1 MIYLNVISVS
11 ELTSTIK
18 TLLENNHRLAALFV
32 RGELSN
38 YKRHQSGHCYF
49 TLKDSG
55 AVVRSVMFRSRAQ
68 YLKFEPR
75 DGMKVI
81 VAGHIAVYERDGQYQ
96 LYADQL
102 IPDGVGELSL
112 AYAQLKDKLSREGL
126 FDDSRKRALPVL
138 PKIVGVI
145 TSPTGAALRDIITVS
160 KRRHGGVRLV
170 LYPARVQG
178 VEAPGEICRALD
190 VFNRLYPVDIIIVGR
205 GGGSLEELWAFNDEK
220 VVRAIA
226 ASMIPVISAVGHET
240 DFTLT
245 DFAADR
251 RAATPSQAAEL
262 IVPDVRELGRYIG
275 ALTSTLETT
284 MKNLLRGQ
292 KQKVERL
299 QNSRVL
305 RSPQDILAARQQ
317 ALDVKTDRLRQAF
330 RTVVAGKQQSFRVAA
345 GKLAVLNPLAVLDR
359 GFSVTRKPD
368 GTIIRRVSDTEPGEM
383 VEIVLRDGL
392 IAAQV
397 NRKEETCEKSKK

>member
-1 MIYLNVISVS
+1 MNVISVS
-11 ELTSTIK
+11 ELTSAIK
-18 TLLENNHRLAALFV
+18 SLLENNHRLAALFV

-38 YKRHQSGHCYF
+38 YKRYQSGHCYF

-55 AVVRSVMFRSRAQ
+55 AVIRGVMFRSRAQ

-126 FDDSRKRALPVL
+126 FDDNRKRALPVL
-138 PKIVGVI
+138 PKTVGVI
-145 TSPTGAALRDIITVS
+145 TSPNGAALRDIITVS

-178 VEAPGEICRALD
+178 MEAPGEICRALD

-226 ASMIPVISAVGHET
+226 ASTIPVISAVGHET
-240 DFTLT
+240 DFTLS
-245 DFAADR
+245 DFVADR

-262 IVPDVRELGRYIG
+262 IVPDVRELSRYIG
-275 ALTSTLETT
+275 ALTSTLETG
-284 MKNLLRGQ
+284 MKNLLRNH
-292 KQKVERL
+292 KQKVVRL
-299 QNSRVL
+299 QNSRAL

-317 ALDVKTDRLRQAF
+317 AVDVKRDRLLQAF
-330 RTVVAGKQQSFRVAA
+330 RTIVAGKQQSFHVAA
-345 GKLAVLNPLAVLDR
+345 GKLAVLNPLAVLNR
-359 GFSVTRKPD
+359 GYSVTRKLD
-368 GTIIRRVSDTEPGEM
+368 GTIIRRVSDIEPGEM
-383 VEIVLRDGL
+383 VEIILRDGL

-397 NRKEETCEKSKK
+397 SHKEETSEKNKK

>member
-1 MIYLNVISVS
+1 
-11 ELTSTIK
+11 
-18 TLLENNHRLAALFV
+18 
-32 RGELSN
+32 
-38 YKRHQSGHCYF
+38 
-49 TLKDSG
+49 
-55 AVVRSVMFRSRAQ
+55 
-68 YLKFEPR
+68 
-75 DGMKVI
+75 
-81 VAGHIAVYERDGQYQ
+81 
-96 LYADQL
+96 
-102 IPDGVGELSL
+102 VGELSL

>member
-1 MIYLNVISVS
+1 MNVISVS
-11 ELTSTIK
+11 ELTATIK
-18 TLLENNHRLAALFV
+18 SLLENSRQLASVLV

-49 TLKDSG
+49 TLKDAG
-55 AVVRSVMFRSRAQ
+55 AVVRGVMFRSRAQ

-81 VAGHIAVYERDGQYQ
+81 AAGHIAVYERDGQYQ
-96 LYADQL
+96 FYADQL

-112 AYAQLKDKLSREGL
+112 AYAQLKDKLGREGL
-126 FDDSRKRALPVL
+126 FADDRKQPLPLL
-138 PKIVGVI
+138 PRTVGII

-170 LYPARVQG
+170 LCPVRVQG
-178 VEAPGEICRALD
+178 VEAPGEICRALA
-190 VFNRLYPVDIIIVGR
+190 VFNRDYPVDVIIVGR
-205 GGGSLEELWAFNDEK
+205 GGGSLEELWAFNDEQ

-226 ASMIPVISAVGHET
+226 ASTIPVISAVGHET
-240 DFTLT
+240 DFTLA

-275 ALTSTLETT
+275 ALTVRLESG
-284 MKNLLRGQ
+284 MRNLLKSRQ
-292 KQKVERL
+292 VKL
-299 QNSRVL
+299 QQLHNSRPL
-305 RSPQDILAARQQ
+305 RCPEDMLANRQQ
-317 ALDVKTDRLRQAF
+317 ALDRQTERLLQAF
-330 RTVVAGKQQSFRVAA
+330 RRFVAAKQQSFRVAS
-345 GKLAVLNPLAVLDR
+345 GRLAALNPLAVLER

-368 GTIIRRVSDTEPGEM
+368 GKLVRRLADIETGEM
-383 VEIVLRDGL
+383 LEIILCDGL
-392 IAAQV
+392 LTAQV
-397 NRKEETCEKSKK
+397 HHKEENREQKNQL